1 MSDVVSKITLAFRD
15 QATPGLRN
23 VGSELDALRSKAS
36 GFKGALAS
44 IGQGIGVGAGMTGF
58 SGMTDLLSSAGST
71 NMRVENIGAAYEA
84 IMGDADKARAQLAF
98 IREESDRLG
107 LSYLDT
113 AESAKTFFASAKDTE
128 IEKDAK
134 EIFLAFSEMGTALRL
149 TQDQMQGVFL
159 AIGQMAS
166 KGKVT
171 AEELRQQLGER
182 APGAFKLFA
191 DALGVCTTSLDKM
204 LERGEVTIDTLAKV
218 APVIRERYGA
228 GLKAAMDSTT
238 AAVGRLN
245 TAWDDLM
252 LHAGSSDALKEGVK
266 LLTDGVKGM
275 DSAIVGLSMN
285 WETVRNGA
293 LALGAALLT
302 LKGYKAL
309 TASATA
315 KLVAEEVK
323 HGGVLG
329 ALRSQLLAAAT
340 ADYNRVK
347 SSNDVAQAIFKAAQ
361 AEQARA
367 ETMRAALLSGIQRVQ
382 TDQAAEAVSTKL
394 AIAENRLSVS
404 TQAVRAA
411 QAQATSSSAAL
422 AAAQTRLLASSSVSA
437 SGMKTLAQSTG
448 LFRGAAS
455 GMLAML
461 GGPWG
466 IALTAAATG
475 LSILYSRGQEA
486 EEVMRRLSE
495 QYRQNADEAQNAADK
510 TEGLNKRIAE
520 QLLSLAKGKQEK
532 ASADLKTILSKV
544 EDFEDPKLFSGF
556 YSAISRG
563 EEGWNTA
570 AKILRDFRDKLIDS
584 ETAFKRLNEASEK
597 FGNNNPNIE
606 RARELLFALA
616 GGFEAVEKADAD
628 VAEKQHAADTVSD
641 AADVAIG
648 KVRELKL
655 AIDMLGKADAEP
667 AKNTGDAITA
677 LREYSKKTESA
688 RKEQQALA
696 RSVAEANLAILH
708 QSALAAREENLPDAK
723 RLMDEYNKQKERI
736 KEQVKLDAEF
746 WNRKGRSGQS
756 SVNKQDS
763 ATRYLEQVRAEISKL
778 NGDVSQSWAQ
788 KLKIK
793 LDDIAKKGKD
803 AKISLNQLNSITKE
817 YAAAADAKR
826 VGDLADAYTDLDAR
840 IAQGLGNDRLAREIQ
855 INKELEEERRKL
867 EALAKTDEDRAK
879 NEGYLK
885 SLRGSLEKASTI
897 KDAEAASDFYRE
909 LYELSG
915 QYGLAQEEI
924 NAQLERQAENL
935 RVNVGLTQDEVDL
948 WLKMKELEASRDYAD
963 GITRGLKKWTGE
975 YTNMAMQMEGFTTST
990 LDAMTEGL
998 LDFTSRTS
1006 ASFSDMTRSILQD
1019 LARITA
1025 RMAMAGLIK
1034 TAVGFFSAPGGGTA
1048 TASVSGNPI
1057 SGAWAEGFM
1066 SRGSSYAAIVK
1077 HGGGMA
1083 LEPSPTR
1090 RVPASFFEGAPRYH
1104 TGFIN
1109 PAYERA
1115 AIIRTDESVLTPG
1128 QMKAIAGAGGASVV
1142 NNIAIVPPDGY
1153 EGKEVR
1159 TANATGGEDIRVTF
1173 GRIAAQQANTYG
1185 SELNVALRRQ
1195 GTRMPVMRSGG

>member
-1 MSDVVSKITLAFRD
+1 MALATIDENGLHLPDYPTVLEDVKARFRGIYGDDLYLGPDSQDGQLCAVFALALHDAYTLAGSVYNAYSP
-15 QATPGLRN
+15 AT
-23 VGSELDALRSKAS
+23 A
-36 GFKGALAS
+36 
-44 IGQGIGVGAGMTGF
+44 QGT
-58 SGMTDLLSSAGST
+58 
-71 NMRVENIGAAYEA
+71 
-84 IMGDADKARAQLAF
+84 
-98 IREESDRLG
+98 G
-107 LSYLDT
+107 LSRMV
-113 AESAKTFFASAKDTE
+113 K
-128 IEKDAK
+128 I
-134 EIFLAFSEMGTALRL
+134 
-149 TQDQMQGVFL
+149 
-159 AIGQMAS
+159 
-166 KGKVT
+166 
-171 AEELRQQLGER
+171 
-182 APGAFKLFA
+182 
-191 DALGVCTTSLDKM
+191 
-204 LERGEVTIDTLAKV
+204 
-218 APVIRERYGA
+218 
-228 GLKAAMDSTT
+228 
-238 AAVGRLN
+238 
-245 TAWDDLM
+245 DLM

-309 TASATA
+309 TSSATA

-448 LFRGAAS
+448 LFRGTAS

-466 IALTAAATG
+466 IAFAGATLG
-475 LSILYSRGQEA
+475 LSLMYSRTQEN
-486 EEVMRRLSE
+486 EEVVRRLAE
-495 QYRQNADEAQNAADK
+495 QYRNLADEAQNAGDK
-510 TEGLNKRIAE
+510 TDGLSKRIAE
-520 QLLSLAKGKQEK
+520 QQLALAKKRQGE
-532 ASADLKTILSKV
+532 ASAELKKALSQV
-544 EDFEDPKLFSGF
+544 EDFENPTLFSGGF
-556 YSAISRG
+556 SAFSRG
-563 EEGWNTA
+563 AAGWNTTA
-570 AKILRDFRDKLIDS
+570 GILRDFRDKLIDS

-803 AKISLNQLNSITKE
+803 AKISLDQLNSITKE

-826 VGDLADAYTDLDAR
+826 VRDLGDAYADLDAR
-840 IAQGLGNDRLAREIQ
+840 IAQGLGNDR
-855 INKELEEERRKL
+855 
-867 EALAKTDEDRAK
+867 
-879 NEGYLK
+879 
-885 SLRGSLEKASTI
+885 SCPCS
-897 KDAEAASDFYRE
+897 
-909 LYELSG
+909 
-915 QYGLAQEEI
+915 
-924 NAQLERQAENL
+924 
-935 RVNVGLTQDEVDL
+935 
-948 WLKMKELEASRDYAD
+948 
-963 GITRGLKKWTGE
+963 
-975 YTNMAMQMEGFTTST
+975 
-990 LDAMTEGL
+990 
-998 LDFTSRTS
+998 
-1006 ASFSDMTRSILQD
+1006 
-1019 LARITA
+1019 
-1025 RMAMAGLIK
+1025 
-1034 TAVGFFSAPGGGTA
+1034 
-1048 TASVSGNPI
+1048 
-1057 SGAWAEGFM
+1057 
-1066 SRGSSYAAIVK
+1066 
-1077 HGGGMA
+1077 
-1083 LEPSPTR
+1083 
-1090 RVPASFFEGAPRYH
+1090 
-1104 TGFIN
+1104 
-1109 PAYERA
+1109 
-1115 AIIRTDESVLTPG
+1115 
-1128 QMKAIAGAGGASVV
+1128 
-1142 NNIAIVPPDGY
+1142 
-1153 EGKEVR
+1153 
-1159 TANATGGEDIRVTF
+1159 
-1173 GRIAAQQANTYG
+1173 
-1185 SELNVALRRQ
+1185 
-1195 GTRMPVMRSGG
+1195 

>member
-293 LALGAALLT
+293 LALGATLLT

-708 QSALAAREENLPDAK
+708 QSALAARKENLPDAK
-723 RLMDEYNKQKERI
+723 RLMDEYNVQKERI

-746 WNRKGRSGQS
+746 WNRKGRSGR
-756 SVNKQDS
+756 QDS
-763 ATRYLEQVRAEISKL
+763 AMRYLEQVRAEISKL

-826 VGDLADAYTDLDAR
+826 VRDLGDAYADLDAR

-867 EALAKTDEDRAK
+867 EALAKTDADRAK
-879 NEGYLK
+879 NEEYLK

-915 QYGLAQEEI
+915 QYGLAQDEI

-935 RVNVGLTQDEVDL
+935 RVNVGLTQEEVDL

-1048 TASVSGNPI
+1048 TASVSGNSI
-1057 SGAWAEGFM
+1057 SGGWAEGFM

-1142 NNIAIVPPDGY
+1142 NNIAIVPPEGY
-1153 EGKEVR
+1153 EGKEAR

>member
-44 IGQGIGVGAGMTGF
+44 IGQGMGVGAGMTGF

-218 APVIRERYGA
+218 APIIRERYGA

-347 SSNDVAQAIFKAAQ
+347 SSNDVAQAIFKTAQ

-382 TDQAAEAVSTKL
+382 TDQVAEAVSTKL
-394 AIAENRLSVS
+394 AIAENRLSLS

-475 LSILYSRGQEA
+475 LSVLYSRA
-486 EEVMRRLSE
+486 EENREVVRRLSE
-495 QYRQNADEAQNAADK
+495 QYRAYAEEAQNAADK
-510 TEGLNKRIAE
+510 TDGLNKRIAE
-520 QLLSLAKGKQEK
+520 QLLSLAKSKQEE
-532 ASADLKTILSKV
+532 ASKDLKNILSEV

-708 QSALAAREENLPDAK
+708 QSALAARKENLPDAK
-723 RLMDEYNKQKERI
+723 RLMDEYNVQKERI

-746 WNRKGRSGQS
+746 WNRKGRSGR
-756 SVNKQDS
+756 QDS
-763 ATRYLEQVRAEISKL
+763 AMRYLEQVRAEISKL

-803 AKISLNQLNSITKE
+803 AKVSLNQLNSITKE

-826 VGDLADAYTDLDAR
+826 VRDLGDAYADLDAR

-915 QYGLAQEEI
+915 QYGLAQDEI

-935 RVNVGLTQDEVDL
+935 RVNVGLTQEEVDL

-1048 TASVSGNPI
+1048 TASVSGNSI
-1057 SGAWAEGFM
+1057 SGGWAEGFM

-1153 EGKEVR
+1153 EGKEAR

>member
-293 LALGAALLT
+293 LALGATLLT

-708 QSALAAREENLPDAK
+708 QSALAARKENLPDAK
-723 RLMDEYNKQKERI
+723 RLMDEYNVQKERI

-746 WNRKGRSGQS
+746 WNRKGRSGR
-756 SVNKQDS
+756 QDS

-840 IAQGLGNDRLAREIQ
+840 IAQGLGNDRLAREIR
-855 INKELEEERRKL
+855 INKELEEERRKP

-915 QYGLAQEEI
+915 QYGLAQDEI

-998 LDFTSRTS
+998 LDFTSRTL

-1034 TAVGFFSAPGGGTA
+1034 TAVGFFSAPSGG

-1153 EGKEVR
+1153 EGKEAR

>member
-293 LALGAALLT
+293 LALGATLLT

-708 QSALAAREENLPDAK
+708 QSALAARKENLPDAK
-723 RLMDEYNKQKERI
+723 RLMDEYNIQKERI

-746 WNRKGRSGQS
+746 WNRKGRSGR
-756 SVNKQDS
+756 QDS

-840 IAQGLGNDRLAREIQ
+840 IAQGLGNDRLAREIR

-915 QYGLAQEEI
+915 QYGLAQDEI

-1048 TASVSGNPI
+1048 TASVSGNSI
-1057 SGAWAEGFM
+1057 SGGWAEGFM

-1153 EGKEVR
+1153 EGKEAR

>member
-171 AEELRQQLGER
+171 AEELRQQLGGR

-293 LALGAALLT
+293 LALGATLLT

-708 QSALAAREENLPDAK
+708 QSALAARKENLPDAK
-723 RLMDEYNKQKERI
+723 RLMDEYNVQKERI

-746 WNRKGRSGQS
+746 WNRKGRSGR
-756 SVNKQDS
+756 QDS
-763 ATRYLEQVRAEISKL
+763 AMRYLEQVRAEISKL

-826 VGDLADAYTDLDAR
+826 VRDLGDAYADLDAR

-867 EALAKTDEDRAK
+867 EALAKTDADRAK
-879 NEGYLK
+879 NEEYLK

-915 QYGLAQEEI
+915 QYGLAQDEI

-935 RVNVGLTQDEVDL
+935 RVNVGLTQEEVDL

-1048 TASVSGNPI
+1048 TASVSGNSI
-1057 SGAWAEGFM
+1057 SGGWAEGFM

-1142 NNIAIVPPDGY
+1142 NNIAIVPPEGY
-1153 EGKEVR
+1153 EGKEAR

>member
-218 APVIRERYGA
+218 APIIRERYGA

-347 SSNDVAQAIFKAAQ
+347 SSNDVAQAIFKTAQ

-382 TDQAAEAVSTKL
+382 TDQVAEAVSTKL
-394 AIAENRLSVS
+394 AIAENRLSLS

-475 LSILYSRGQEA
+475 LSVLYSRA
-486 EEVMRRLSE
+486 EENREVVRRLSE
-495 QYRQNADEAQNAADK
+495 QYRAYAEEAQNAADK
-510 TEGLNKRIAE
+510 TDGLNKRIAE
-520 QLLSLAKGKQEK
+520 QLLSLAKSKQEE
-532 ASADLKTILSKV
+532 ASKDLKNILSEV

-708 QSALAAREENLPDAK
+708 QSALAARKENLPDAK
-723 RLMDEYNKQKERI
+723 RLMDEYNVQKERI

-746 WNRKGRSGQS
+746 WNRKGRSGR
-756 SVNKQDS
+756 QDS
-763 ATRYLEQVRAEISKL
+763 AMRYLEQVRAEISKL

-803 AKISLNQLNSITKE
+803 AKVSLNQLNSITKE

-826 VGDLADAYTDLDAR
+826 VRDLGDAYADLDAR

-915 QYGLAQEEI
+915 QYGLAQDEI

-935 RVNVGLTQDEVDL
+935 RVNVGLTQEEVDL

-1048 TASVSGNPI
+1048 TASVSGNSI
-1057 SGAWAEGFM
+1057 SGGWAEGFM

-1153 EGKEVR
+1153 EGKEAR

>member
-191 DALGVCTTSLDKM
+191 DALGVSTKALDKM

-309 TASATA
+309 TSSATA

-367 ETMRAALLSGIQRVQ
+367 ETMRAALLSSIQRVQ

-394 AIAENRLSVS
+394 AIAENRLSLS

-448 LFRGAAS
+448 LFRGTAS

-466 IALTAAATG
+466 IAFTGATLG
-475 LSILYSRGQEA
+475 LSLMYSRTQEN
-486 EEVMRRLSE
+486 EEVVRRLAE
-495 QYRQNADEAQNAADK
+495 QYRNLADEAQNAGDK
-510 TEGLNKRIAE
+510 TDGLSKRIAE
-520 QLLSLAKGKQEK
+520 QQLALAKKRQGE
-532 ASADLKTILSKV
+532 ASAELKKALSQV
-544 EDFEDPKLFSGF
+544 EDFENPTLFSGGF
-556 YSAISRG
+556 SAFSRG
-563 EEGWNTA
+563 AAGWNTTA
-570 AKILRDFRDKLIDS
+570 GILRDFRDKLIDS

-708 QSALAAREENLPDAK
+708 QSALAAQKENLPDAK
-723 RLMDEYNKQKERI
+723 RLMDEYNVQKERI

-746 WNRKGRSGQS
+746 WNRKGRSGQAS
-756 SVNKQDS
+756 KQAS
-763 ATRYLEQVRAEISKL
+763 AARYLEQVRAEISKL

-840 IAQGLGNDRLAREIQ
+840 IAQGLGNDRLAREIR

-867 EALAKTDEDRAK
+867 EALAKTDGDRAK

-915 QYGLAQEEI
+915 QYGLAQDEI

-1048 TASVSGNPI
+1048 TASVSGNSI
-1057 SGAWAEGFM
+1057 SGGWAEGFM

-1142 NNIAIVPPDGY
+1142 NNIAIVPPEGY
-1153 EGKEVR
+1153 EGKEAR

>member
-293 LALGAALLT
+293 LALGATLLT

-708 QSALAAREENLPDAK
+708 QSALAARKENLPDAK
-723 RLMDEYNKQKERI
+723 RLMDEYNVQTERI
-736 KEQVKLDAEF
+736 NEQVQLDAEV
-746 WNRKGRSGQS
+746 WNRKGRSGR
-756 SVNKQDS
+756 QDS

-840 IAQGLGNDRLAREIQ
+840 IAQGLGNDRLAREIR

-915 QYGLAQEEI
+915 QYGLAQDEI

-998 LDFTSRTS
+998 LDFTSRTL

-1034 TAVGFFSAPGGGTA
+1034 TAVGFFSAPSGG

-1153 EGKEVR
+1153 EGKEAR

>member
-309 TASATA
+309 TSSATA

-367 ETMRAALLSGIQRVQ
+367 ETMRAALLSGVQRVQ

-394 AIAENRLSVS
+394 AIAENRLSLS

-448 LFRGAAS
+448 LFRGTAS

-475 LSILYSRGQEA
+475 LSVLYSRA
-486 EEVMRRLSE
+486 EENREVVRRLSE
-495 QYRQNADEAQNAADK
+495 QYRAYAEEAQNAADK
-510 TEGLNKRIAE
+510 TDGLNKRIAE
-520 QLLSLAKGKQEK
+520 QLLSLAKSKQEE
-532 ASADLKTILSKV
+532 ASKDLKNILSEV

-563 EEGWNTA
+563 AAGWNTTA
-570 AKILRDFRDKLIDS
+570 GILRDFRDKLIDS

-597 FGNNNPNIE
+597 FGNNNPNIK

-628 VAEKQHAADTVSD
+628 VAEKQHAADSVSD

-708 QSALAAREENLPDAK
+708 QSALAARKENLPDAK
-723 RLMDEYNKQKERI
+723 RLMDEYNVQKERI

-746 WNRKGRSGQS
+746 WNRKGRSGR
-756 SVNKQDS
+756 QDS
-763 ATRYLEQVRAEISKL
+763 AMRYLEQVRAEISKL

-803 AKISLNQLNSITKE
+803 AKVSLNQLNSITKE

-826 VGDLADAYTDLDAR
+826 VRDLGDAYADLDAR

-915 QYGLAQEEI
+915 QYGLAQDEI

-935 RVNVGLTQDEVDL
+935 RVNVGLTQEEVDL

-1048 TASVSGNPI
+1048 TASVSGNSI
-1057 SGAWAEGFM
+1057 SGGWAEGFM

-1142 NNIAIVPPDGY
+1142 NNIAIVPPEGY
-1153 EGKEVR
+1153 EGKEAR

>member
-309 TASATA
+309 TSSATA

-367 ETMRAALLSGIQRVQ
+367 ETMRAALLSGVQRVQ

-394 AIAENRLSVS
+394 AIAENRLSLS

-448 LFRGAAS
+448 LFRGTAS

-475 LSILYSRGQEA
+475 LSVLYSRA
-486 EEVMRRLSE
+486 EENREVVRRLSE
-495 QYRQNADEAQNAADK
+495 QYRAYAEEAQNAADK
-510 TEGLNKRIAE
+510 TDGLNKRIAE
-520 QLLSLAKGKQEK
+520 QLLSLAKSKQEE
-532 ASADLKTILSKV
+532 ASKDLKNILSEV

-563 EEGWNTA
+563 AAGWNTTA
-570 AKILRDFRDKLIDS
+570 GILRDFRDKLIDS

-597 FGNNNPNIE
+597 FGNNNPNIK

-708 QSALAAREENLPDAK
+708 QSALAARKENLPDAK
-723 RLMDEYNKQKERI
+723 RLMDEYNVQKERI

-746 WNRKGRSGQS
+746 WNRKGRSGR
-756 SVNKQDS
+756 QDS
-763 ATRYLEQVRAEISKL
+763 AMRYLEQVRAEISKL

-803 AKISLNQLNSITKE
+803 AKVSLNQLNSITKE

-826 VGDLADAYTDLDAR
+826 VRDLGDAYADLDAR

-915 QYGLAQEEI
+915 QYGLAQDEI

-935 RVNVGLTQDEVDL
+935 RVNVGLTQEEVDL

-1048 TASVSGNPI
+1048 TASVSGNSI
-1057 SGAWAEGFM
+1057 SGGWAEGFM

-1142 NNIAIVPPDGY
+1142 NNIAIVPPEGY
-1153 EGKEVR
+1153 EGKEAR